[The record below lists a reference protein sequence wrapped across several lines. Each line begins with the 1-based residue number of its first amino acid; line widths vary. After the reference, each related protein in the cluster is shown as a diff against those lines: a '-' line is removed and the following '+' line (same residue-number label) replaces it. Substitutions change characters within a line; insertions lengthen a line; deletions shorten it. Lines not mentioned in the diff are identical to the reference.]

1 MITMPAFLRKLI
13 ESEAYTN
20 KQHPDYQIT
29 NKKVENYLQ
38 IFYPGEMKLDA
49 TGKFVGPEYDMT
61 LEQFNKAQK
70 QIDADF
76 EEAKDEA
83 EEEILEEYG
92 ECFENLGISF
102 DIDACV
108 IPGENI
114 PVKVLYD
121 NDIILVR
128 YLETYDLDIQ
138 NLEKVRKIWIWHS
151 DEGDNTC
158 DECASRDGEVYESEE
173 DIPEIPVHPNCRCT
187 ITEDVIDPDGRTLSS
202 KPYSSKVKEEKN
214 EIEKDVKNM
223 KMSDDGIAAL
233 KQQEGSVKQDG
244 KHVVYNDQTGKPVPV
259 DAPLPFGA
267 TIGYGHL
274 VKPGEDFR
282 GGITEDAA
290 TQLLRNDVA
299 AAERAVQDNIT
310 APITQNQYDALVMLA
325 YNIGSDAFKKST
337 VVQYINNP
345 DFTSSKYPSL
355 ESAWGA
361 WNKSGGRVMPGLIN
375 RRDYE
380 FGIYSTSAY

>member
-1 MITMPAFLRKLI
+1 MKTPKFLRDLI
-13 ESEAYTN
+13 TSPAYMDKN
-20 KQHPDYQIT
+20 S
-29 NKKVENYLQ
+29 KVYAMVEKYLNLL
-38 IFYPGEMKLDA
+38 YPGTAQTDA
-49 TGKFVGPEYDMT
+49 TGRMTEPEYDMT
-61 LEQFNKAQK
+61 LEQFNEAQR

-76 EEAKDEA
+76 EESKNEV

-92 ECFENLGISF
+92 EYFENLGISF
-102 DIDACV
+102 DIEACV
-108 IPGENI
+108 IPCENI
-114 PVKVLYD
+114 SVKVLYD
-121 NDIILVR
+121 DDVILMR
-128 YLETYDLDIQ
+128 HLETYDLDIP
-138 NLEKVRKIWIWHS
+138 NFEKVRKIWIWHS
-151 DEGDNTC
+151 EDGDNTC
-158 DECASRDGEVYESEE
+158 DACASRDGEIYDSEE

-187 ITEDVIDPDGRTLSS
+187 ITEDLITPDGRTLSI
-202 KPYSSKVKEEKN
+202 KPYSPKVKEEKN

-259 DAPLPFGA
+259 DALLPLGA

-274 VKPGEDFR
+274 IKPGEDFR
-282 GGITEDAA
+282 GGITEGTA

-361 WNKSGGRVMPGLIN
+361 WNKSGGRVIPGLIK

-380 FGIYSTSAY
+380 FGIYSASAY

>member
-1 MITMPAFLRKLI
+1 MKTPKFLRDLI
-13 ESEAYTN
+13 TSPAYMDKN
-20 KQHPDYQIT
+20 S
-29 NKKVENYLQ
+29 KVYAMVEKYLNLL
-38 IFYPGEMKLDA
+38 YPGTAQTDA
-49 TGKFVGPEYDMT
+49 TGRMTEPEYDMT
-61 LEQFNKAQK
+61 LEQFNEAQR

-76 EEAKDEA
+76 EESKNEV

-92 ECFENLGISF
+92 EYFENLGISF
-102 DIDACV
+102 DIEACV

-114 PVKVLYD
+114 SVKVLYD
-121 NDIILVR
+121 DDVILMR
-128 YLETYDLDIQ
+128 HLETYGLDIP
-138 NLEKVRKIWIWHS
+138 NFEKVRKIWIWHS
-151 DEGDNTC
+151 EEGDNTC
-158 DECASRDGEVYESEE
+158 DECASHDGEIYESEE
-173 DIPEIPVHPNCRCT
+173 NIPEIPVHLNCRCT
-187 ITEDVIDPDGRTLSS
+187 ITEDVIDPDGCTLSS

-244 KHVVYNDQTGKPVPV
+244 KHVVYNDQTGKPVLV
-259 DAPLPFGA
+259 DALLPLGA

-274 VKPGEDFR
+274 IKPGEDFR
-282 GGITEDAA
+282 GGITEDTA

-361 WNKSGGRVMPGLIN
+361 WNKSGGRVIPGLIK

-380 FGIYSTSAY
+380 FGIYSASAY

>member
-1 MITMPAFLRKLI
+1 MKTPKFLRDLI
-13 ESEAYTN
+13 TSSAYMD
-20 KQHPDYQIT
+20 KHS
-29 NKKVENYLQ
+29 KVYAMAEKYLNLL
-38 IFYPGEMKLDA
+38 YPGAVQLDA
-49 TGKFVGPEYDMT
+49 TGRMTEPEYDMT
-61 LEQFNKAQK
+61 LMQFNAAQDEL
-70 QIDADF
+70 DAAL
-76 EEAKDEA
+76 EEAKQEA
-83 EEEILEEYG
+83 EAEYEENGQEIDVEERVKLEET
-92 ECFENLGISF
+92 
-102 DIDACV
+102 IDV
-108 IPGENI
+108 WVLMPDGNI
-114 PVKVLYD
+114 VNKQLEVYTIDLPD
-121 NDIILVR
+121 GDERPSSNVR
-128 YLETYDLDIQ
+128 R
-138 NLEKVRKIWIWHS
+138 VWRWHS
-151 DEGDNTC
+151 EDGDNTC
-158 DECASRDGEVYESEE
+158 DACASRDGEIYDSEE

-187 ITEDVIDPDGRTLSS
+187 ITEDLITPDGRTLSI
-202 KPYSSKVKEEKN
+202 KPYSPKVKEEKN

-259 DAPLPFGA
+259 DALLPLGA

-274 VKPGEDFR
+274 IKPGEDFR
-282 GGITEDAA
+282 GGITEGTA

-361 WNKSGGRVMPGLIN
+361 WNKSGGRVIPGLIK

-380 FGIYSTSAY
+380 FGIYSASAY